1 MDFSGNGRVAVED
14 IVQMVQYMLYGSEV
28 TVSSA
33 ESQQL
38 QEIQRQ
44 LDRLGDD
51 SGTTPERQSFTTVKN
66 LLTKIFKG
74 KS

>member
-51 SGTTPERQSFTTVKN
+51 RTTPTQQSEKQI
-66 LLTKIFKG
+66 LIDKILRKQRNG
-74 KS
+74 